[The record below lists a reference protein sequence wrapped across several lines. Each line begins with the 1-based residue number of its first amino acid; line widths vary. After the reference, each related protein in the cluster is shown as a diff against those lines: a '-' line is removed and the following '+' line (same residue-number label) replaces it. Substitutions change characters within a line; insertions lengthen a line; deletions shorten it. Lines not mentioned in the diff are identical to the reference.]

1 MHILLINLIQAL
13 NETMKLHYFWLLS
26 TLLLWMGCQSPRI
39 TIEHLQVEML
49 ENPVGVGTSTPRFSW
64 QLSASMPDVRQTAYR
79 IEVATS
85 EKALLSGELLWDS
98 GDISSD
104 LSILIPYQGPA
115 LQSGQTY
122 FWRVNVQTNQGPLR
136 WSEPAYWTM
145 ALLEPADWQ
154 AEWIGIAPED
164 STMTFGGDTNRPWIR
179 TRLSARYLRK
189 EFPLDKKVSRAILSI
204 CGLGAYDA
212 YLNGKRVSEA
222 VLAPAQTNFA
232 KTTYFNTYDVTP
244 LVQTG
249 PNAIGVTLG
258 NQHYY
263 STRNPGIIG
272 YGYPQLL
279 AQLDVE
285 YSDGT
290 HQRIVSDP
298 SWQVTDRGPIVAN
311 NEFDGEEY
319 DARLEMP
326 GWNLVGFDASEWKTP
341 DRMKAPTD
349 NLRAQPNPTMKIK
362 ELLTPI
368 SIHRLKD
375 GKLIVDMGQNMVGW
389 LRVRL
394 NGKKDQPITF
404 RFAELLQPD
413 SSLYLANLRGALV
426 TDIYTPAADRVF
438 EWEPRFVY
446 HGFRYVEISGL
457 NDTPDLD
464 DLTGCVIYDDMKTT
478 GKFETSNKIINQ
490 VFKNA
495 YWGIRGNYRGF
506 PTDCP
511 QRDERLGWLGDRT
524 TGAYGEA
531 FVFDNALMYNKWL
544 QDIEDSQNA
553 EGAISAVSPA
563 YWEIY
568 QDNVTWPAA
577 YFTVADMLYRH
588 YGDNSG
594 IIRHYPSMK
603 RFIDRIT
610 SSAME
615 DGIVVKDRYGDWC
628 MPPESQELI
637 HSQDPTRQTPG
648 PILSTT
654 VFYHLLNL
662 MEEYALLSGHAA
674 DTSVYRQ
681 LAAQMKEAYNA
692 RYFDPQTAQYGNNT
706 VTGNLLSLRLG
717 LVPPGYEERVARNIV
732 DKTVNEF
739 GGHVSTGVLGIQH
752 LMRGLTES
760 GHIDL
765 AYQIASNDTYPSWGY
780 MARQGATTI
789 WELWNGDT
797 AAPDMNSCNHV
808 MLLGDLLIWYYEN
821 LAGIQ
826 NDPSGVA
833 FKRLIMKPVF
843 PEGLEEVKA
852 SFDSPYGLIRSH
864 WTLHGDDLSW
874 EIELPANTSAHIE
887 LPARFNID
895 PAPQPGIHNVI
906 RQDSVICLEIG
917 SGTYRFTSAH

>member
-1 MHILLINLIQAL
+1 MFK
-13 NETMKLHYFWLLS
+13 TMKFLY
-26 TLLLWMGCQSPRI
+26 TLLLGSLLLWTGCQSPHI
-39 TIEHLQVEML
+39 KVEHLSVEML
-49 ENPVGVGTSTPRFSW
+49 ENPVGVGTPTPRFSW
-64 QLSASMPDVRQTAYR
+64 QITAAVPDVMQTFYR
-79 IEVATS
+79 IQVATS
-85 EKALLSGELLWDS
+85 EKALLSGDLLWDS
-98 GDISSD
+98 GEVPSD

-115 LQSGQTY
+115 LESGKDY
-122 FWRVNVQTNQGPLR
+122 FWRVNVQTNLDTQT
-136 WSEPAYWTM
+136 WSAPAHWTM
-145 ALLEPADWQ
+145 ALLSPEDWQ

-164 STMTFGGDTNRPWIR
+164 STMTFGGDTDRPWVR

-189 EFPLDKKVSRAILSI
+189 EFPVEKEVSRAILSI
-204 CGLGAYDA
+204 CGVGAYDA
-212 YLNGKRVSEA
+212 YLNGERIGDA
-222 VLAPAQTNFA
+222 VLAPAQTNFL
-232 KTTYFNTYDVTP
+232 KTTYFNTYNVTS
-244 LVQTG
+244 LVKNG
-249 PNAIGVTLG
+249 PNALGVTLG
-258 NQHYY
+258 NQHYFP
-263 STRNPGIIG
+263 TRNPGVIG

-290 HQRIVSDP
+290 RQRIVSDT
-298 SWQVTDRGPIVAN
+298 SWRVTDQGPIVAN

-326 GWNLVGFDASEWKTP
+326 GWNRVGFDASAWRVP

-349 NLRAQPNPTMKIK
+349 NLRAQPNPPMKIK
-362 ELLTPI
+362 ELLKPI
-368 SIHRLKD
+368 SIHRLKS
-375 GKLIVDMGQNMVGW
+375 GKLLVDMGQNMVGW

-413 SSLYLANLRGALV
+413 STLYVANLRSALV
-426 TDIYTPAADRVF
+426 TDIYTPAADSLF

-457 NDTPDLD
+457 DDTPELD

-478 GKFETSNKIINQ
+478 GQFETSNDIINQ
-490 VFKNA
+490 VYKNA

-544 QDIEDSQNA
+544 QDIEDSQN
-553 EGAISAVSPA
+553 EKGSISAVSPA

-568 QDNVTWPAA
+568 RENVTWPAA

-603 RFIDRIT
+603 RFIDYIV
-610 SSAME
+610 SSCME
-615 DGIVVKDRYGDWC
+615 NGIVVKDRYGDWC
-628 MPPESQELI
+628 MPPESLELI
-637 HSQDPTRQTPG
+637 HSQDPARKTPG

-654 VFYHLLNL
+654 VFYDLLNL
-662 MEEYALLSGHAA
+662 MCDYAVMSGHAS
-674 DTSVYRQ
+674 DTTAYRT
-681 LAAQMKEAYNA
+681 LAAQMKDDYNA
-692 RYFDPQTAQYGNNT
+692 QYFNPQTAQYGNNT

-717 LVPPGYEERVARNIV
+717 LVPEGYEEQVVRNIV

-739 GGHVSTGVLGIQH
+739 DGHVSTGVLGIQH

-760 GHIDL
+760 GNVDL

-780 MARQGATTI
+780 MVRKGATTI

-808 MLLGDLLIWYYEN
+808 MLLGDLLIWYYED
-821 LAGIQ
+821 LAGIR

-843 PEGLEEVKA
+843 PKGLDEVKA
-852 SFDSPYGLIRSH
+852 SFESPYGLIRSH
-864 WTLHGDDLSW
+864 WTLQGDDLTW
-874 EIELPANTSAHIE
+874 EIELPANTSARVE
-887 LPARFNID
+887 LPARFHID
-895 PAPQPGIHNVI
+895 PAPQPGLHSVAQ
-906 RQDSVICLEIG
+906 QDSLTCLEIG
-917 SGTYRFTSAH
+917 SGKYRFTSSH